1 MSTGQTTKFPER
13 PVHTSVQRTDAPSG
27 MYVIHSDA
35 PGDLS
40 FRCLA
45 DKGIPVREAML
56 VRAGLAGID
65 SDDRS
70 SRPRRPAEMKG
81 RALPNADIFP
91 SWSHGCNKNEGFY
104 SF

>member
-45 DKGIPVREAML
+45 DKGIPVREAMPGSEQ
-56 VRAGLAGID
+56 GLAG
-65 SDDRS
+65 
-70 SRPRRPAEMKG
+70 
-81 RALPNADIFP
+81 
-91 SWSHGCNKNEGFY
+91 
-104 SF
+104 